1 MRRLDRRASAVI
13 FGVVLGLALGKVV
26 LTASGTGFSH
36 LLQRVRYRL
45 APPKRTGFY
54 ANDPKRGVVHI
65 PNAVIRVETPEYD
78 VLYSTDEVGARRVPG
93 APGTGPM
100 AIFLGDSFTFGH
112 GVEDDEAYPARVQ
125 THWPG
130 TRVRNR
136 GLNGG
141 STANALIALRDDL
154 ARGDVSLVVYG
165 WIVLHD
171 VRNYLDRS
179 WLEMMA
185 RSHQKLPLFRVQD
198 GRPVDMRLVGVSEGR
213 SRDEEG
219 FVEEEFRVTEALIG
233 ELARETRA
241 HGARFVF
248 AVLPIH
254 LGTDVQRA
262 ALAHLAPVLRA
273 NEIEVVDLQDEEGLS
288 ADEMFFPVDGHP
300 KPEWHRRV
308 GDALATR
315 ITPP

>member
-1 MRRLDRRASAVI
+1 M
-13 FGVVLGLALGKVV
+13 
-26 LTASGTGFSH
+26 SH

-45 APPKRTGFY
+45 APPRPTGIY
-54 ANDPKRGVVHI
+54 RNDPKRGVVHM
-65 PNAVIRVETPEYD
+65 PNSVAHVETPEFE
-78 VLYSTDEVGARRVPG
+78 VVYSIDGLGARRVPA
-93 APGTGPM
+93 APRTGPV

-112 GVEDDEAYPARVQ
+112 GVEDDEAYPAQVQ

-130 TRVRNR
+130 ARVRNR

-165 WIVLHD
+165 WIVIHD

-185 RSHQKLPLFRVQD
+185 RSHQKLPLFRVVD
-198 GRPVDMRLVGVSEGR
+198 GRPVDMRLVDVSEAR
-213 SRDEEG
+213 SRDEDG
-219 FVEEEFRVTEALIG
+219 FVEEEWKVTEALIG

-241 HGARFVF
+241 HGATFVF

-262 ALAHLAPVLRA
+262 ALEHLAPFLAA
-273 NEIEVVDLQDEEGLS
+273 NAIEVVDLQDEKGLS
-288 ADEMFFPVDGHP
+288 ADGMYFPVDGHP

-308 GDALATR
+308 GDALAAR